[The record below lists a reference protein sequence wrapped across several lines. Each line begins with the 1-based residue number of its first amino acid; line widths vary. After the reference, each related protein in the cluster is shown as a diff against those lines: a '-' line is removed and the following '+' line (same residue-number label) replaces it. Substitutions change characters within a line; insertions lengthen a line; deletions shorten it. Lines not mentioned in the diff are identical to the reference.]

1 MDPKLEKW
9 QKHWLKMSIE
19 KQFETAV
26 SIIKNLP
33 KDGKEAFKISD
44 KRDYTV
50 HFPVFRPLPAF
61 Q

>member
-1 MDPKLEKW
+1 
-9 QKHWLKMSIE
+9 MSIE

-44 KRDYTV
+44 KRDYSV